1 MDGRGGPH
9 AHTRRPVVWEGS
21 AKADFKAF
29 PIPVQKDMGVALFV
43 VQLGGMP
50 PSAKPW
56 HGLGAG
62 VFELAEDH
70 AGGTYRCVYIVR
82 FADAIHV
89 LHAFQKKSKRGRKTP
104 KSDVDMAERRLK
116 ALINRRQAAADGRGS

>member
-1 MDGRGGPH
+1 MVYDHGQV
-9 AHTRRPVVWEGS
+9 RRPVFWEGS

-29 PIPVQKDMGVALFV
+29 PIPIQKDMGVALFI
-43 VQLGGMP
+43 VQIGGMP
-50 PSAKPW
+50 PAAKPW
-56 HGLGAG
+56 YGLGAG

-82 FADAIHV
+82 FADAVHV

-104 KSDVDMAERRLK
+104 RPDVELVERRLK
-116 ALINRRQAAADGRGS
+116 ALIKRRQEAAELGDG

>member
-1 MDGRGGPH
+1 MAESGGQV
-9 AHTRRPVVWEGS
+9 RRPVIWEGS
-21 AKADFKAF
+21 AKADFKTF
-29 PIPVQKDMGVALFV
+29 PTPVQKDMGVALFV

-70 AGGTYRCVYIVR
+70 IGGTYRCVYIVK

-104 KSDVDMAERRLK
+104 KIDADLVERRLK
-116 ALINRRQAAADGRGS
+116 ALIKRRQAAAEVRGS

>member
-1 MDGRGGPH
+1 MVDDRGQM
-9 AHTRRPVVWEGS
+9 RRPVFWEGS
-21 AKADFKAF
+21 AKADFKTF

-56 HGLGAG
+56 HGLGTN
-62 VFELAEDH
+62 VFELVEDH
-70 AGGTYRCVYIVR
+70 AGGAYRCVYIVR

-104 KSDVDMAERRLK
+104 RPEVELVGHRLK
-116 ALINRRQAAADGRGS
+116 ALIKRRQEATKAGEG